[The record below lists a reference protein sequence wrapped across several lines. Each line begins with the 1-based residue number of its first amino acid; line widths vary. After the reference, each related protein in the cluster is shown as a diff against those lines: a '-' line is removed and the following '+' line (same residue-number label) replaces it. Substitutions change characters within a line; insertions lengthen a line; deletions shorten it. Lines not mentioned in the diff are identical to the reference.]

1 MAIIKKSLLYMIL
14 ATCLIFSLMGCVTI
28 NTYPHNYKPS
38 DWETSMGPPDW
49 YLNESDGGWFE
60 TVNQ

>member
-1 MAIIKKSLLYMIL
+1 
-14 ATCLIFSLMGCVTI
+14 MGCATI
-28 NTYPHNYKPS
+28 NTYPQDYKTS

-49 YLNESDGGWFE
+49 YLIESDGGWFE